1 MKWFN
6 EWFAKK
12 CREAWENRNQRKEAA
27 ISSDSILPTRD
38 PSINIHSHGLSFTVY
53 RANGGYVIEHR
64 RYDAKHDRND
74 TGLYIITEDKDLGY
88 EIGKIITFE
97 SIRS

>member
-1 MKWFN
+1 MKWFFK
-6 EWFAKK
+6 WFAEKTQ
-12 CREAWENRNQRKEAA
+12 EALNVSKESNEVYA
-27 ISSDSILPTRD
+27 IAESPRIDRD
-38 PSINIHSHGLSFTVY
+38 HMFSRGMNFTVY

-64 RYDAKHDRND
+64 TYNPKTDRHDNS
-74 TGLYIITEDKDLGY
+74 LHIITEGKDLGE

>member
-1 MKWFN
+1 MRWFN

-12 CREAWENRNQRKEAA
+12 CREAWENRNQRKEVA
-27 ISSDSILPTRD
+27 ISGNNILSTRD
-38 PSINIHSHGLSFTVY
+38 LNIHSNGLNFTVY

-64 RYDAKHDRND
+64 RYDANHDRND
-74 TGLYIITEDKDLGY
+74 TGLHIITEDKDLGH